1 MYDVIIVGAGPA
13 GVAAANRCAGA
24 GLKTFVLDK
33 RTFPRR
39 KVCDA
44 LMGPI
49 ARGMIEGEFGEIP
62 AAVLAD
68 PPYVEAVETIVHG
81 FGICRFE
88 QTIPLVWRK
97 DLDHWMVQQLKAK
110 GVEVREGHQ
119 FTGLRKIDSRYRLR
133 VTVGEAEEQIEA
145 TFVVGADGAV
155 SRVRGAIYPDID
167 FRLLSQGMDCW
178 EGEIDLSDDV
188 YREFF
193 DPQAGGLL
201 GFSVHRKD
209 NLITVSYAAERG
221 ELAQVV
227 KWTRELLEGS
237 YGLRIEGD
245 LVWEGRCMSTDMA
258 GELASG
264 QFVPAKGN
272 VLLAGDAG
280 GFMMPVGEGIGPS
293 FKSGLMAADSI
304 IVAIQNGGE
313 ADKVYQSKLEPMLL
327 AFGKA
332 HEVENGAFAA
342 AEAGGEALFKHL
354 NATRGR
360 DFHLDY

>member
-1 MYDVIIVGAGPA
+1 MYDVVIVGAGPA
-13 GVAAANRCAGA
+13 GVAAASRCVGA
-24 GLKTFVLDK
+24 GLKTLVLDK
-33 RTFPRR
+33 RNFPRR

-49 ARGMIEGEFGEIP
+49 ALGMIEGEFGEIP

-81 FGICRFE
+81 FGVCRFE

-97 DLDHWMVQQLKAK
+97 DLDHWMVQQLKSN
-110 GVEVREGHQ
+110 GVEVWEGHQ
-119 FTGLRKIDSRYRLR
+119 FVGLSKIDGHYRLR
-133 VTVGEAEEQIEA
+133 VAAGDEEKLIEA
-145 TFVVGADGAV
+145 NFVIGADGAV
-155 SRVRGAIYPDID
+155 SRVRGAICPDLP

-201 GFSVHRKD
+201 GFSLHRKD
-209 NLITVSYAAERG
+209 SLITVSYAAERG

-245 LVWEGRCMSTDMA
+245 PVWEGRCMSTDMA

-264 QFVPAKGN
+264 KFVPAQGN
-272 VLLAGDAG
+272 VLLVGDAG
-280 GFMMPVGEGIGPS
+280 GFMLPVGEGIGPS
-293 FKSGLMAADSI
+293 FKSGLLAGDSI
-304 IVAIQNGGE
+304 LAAHESGE
-313 ADKVYQSKLEPMLL
+313 DADQVYFENLEPMLL

-332 HEVENGAFAA
+332 HEVENGAFEA
-342 AEAGGEALFKHL
+342 AEAGGEALFEHL

>member
-1 MYDVIIVGAGPA
+1 MYDVVVVGAGPA

-24 GLKTFVLDK
+24 GLKTLVLDK

-49 ARGMIEGEFGEIP
+49 ARGLIEGEFGEIP
-62 AAVLAD
+62 ASVLAD
-68 PPYVEAVETIVHG
+68 PPYVNGVETIVHG
-81 FGICRFE
+81 VGVCTFE
-88 QTIPLVWRK
+88 ASIPLLWRK
-97 DLDHWMVQQLKAK
+97 DLDHWMVQQLKTN

-119 FTGLRKIDSRYRLR
+119 FTGLRKINGLNRLR
-133 VTVGEAEEQIEA
+133 LAVGEVEEQSEA
-145 TFVVGADGAV
+145 KYVVGADGAV
-155 SRVRGAIYPDID
+155 SRVRGSIYPDLD
-167 FRLLSQGMDCW
+167 FRLLSQGMDIW
-178 EGEIDLSDDV
+178 EGEIDVSTDV

-201 GFSVHRKD
+201 GFSLHKKD
-209 NLITVSYAAERG
+209 GLITVSYAAERG
-221 ELAQVV
+221 ELAAVV
-227 KWTRELLEGS
+227 KWTRALLEDS
-237 YGLRIEGD
+237 YGLRVEGD
-245 LVWEGRCMSTDMA
+245 PVWEGRCMSTDMA

-293 FKSGLMAADSI
+293 FKSGLLAGDSI
-304 IVAIQNGGE
+304 LVAQANGEE
-313 ADKVYQSKLEPMLL
+313 AEKVYQSKLEPMLL

-342 AEAGGEALFKHL
+342 AEAGGEALFEHL